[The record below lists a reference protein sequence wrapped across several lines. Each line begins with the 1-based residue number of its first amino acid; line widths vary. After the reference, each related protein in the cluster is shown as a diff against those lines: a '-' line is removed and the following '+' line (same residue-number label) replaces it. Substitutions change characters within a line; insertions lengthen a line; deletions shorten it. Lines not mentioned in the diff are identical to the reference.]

1 MGKFNLKF
9 VKPVASLAIGAA
21 VLTGSFAVSGAAD
34 TAFAKAAT
42 VKVSKGKLVSAKSGK
57 AVKGYKS
64 YKGIL
69 YKNGKKFTGL
79 YKNTYYK
86 TGKKG
91 TGLYKN
97 VYYKAGKKGSGWV
110 GSGSS
115 KKWYQDGKLLTGLG
129 KNSGKLFIKGK
140 YANGIVTYKGVEKL
154 YKDGVVVK
162 TVVDAAKAINNT
174 TVELTFAEAQKA
186 SDISAGRFKIEGLD
200 ITNAAVKQTDDKV
213 IVLTTAAQTGGKT
226 YTVALD
232 GVKSRTFKGVSN
244 VLPTAITNQTPSLQ
258 GIIGKEVTV
267 KTQVDVPAGQSKEGI
282 AVTFNITNSADTSVG
297 NFGKKITAEA
307 FTDANGVASYSYTQ
321 YVAGTDDTVEAYPTG
336 NASLKATAAKVYW
349 GNTERLTITEVT
361 TGNALANGSKKVY
374 KVKAQGKDYATAY
387 DANNKALYNYVNVAF
402 AENVNVTPDKLVR
415 GASIEDTG
423 ISGNAS
429 YPSQV
434 TTGGVNKVQ
443 VKLDANGEA
452 TFTVTGSNAAVT
464 PIVFV
469 DAATKDDKLAPTE
482 LQAKAATVTFALSH
496 TLGLAVKAEGVQ
508 NAAAINVGNANNK
521 GTGEGGRK
529 YTVTVTDKDGKIA
542 PAGTK
547 AYVTF
552 VEGSYSTD
560 KKAYI
565 LNGTSRVEANKT
577 VRQEIEVKGTKGEA
591 TFTLVGDH
599 DAYAA
604 PTVYLENGKEF
615 GLDKADLQTVGETTY
630 FVNAVISNAVLSVV
644 DAAGKDV
651 TTLPTTKTAF
661 FNYDS
666 VDQNEFDYYAG
677 NGIYEVSY
685 QVTANFADVT
695 VSGTFGSKKVYK
707 GTTETVKVLA
717 SAGKA
722 VLKVD
727 SENVG
732 SNVTVNAS
740 ASQVSLPNK
749 TASIAFTKGSQLP
762 AVYTGVISSI
772 DTDKNTLTFAG
783 YDAIKYSTSSFKNEA
798 GVVINE
804 AKFEEYVSDA
814 LAAKKKVTVSAVQGT
829 DGAYVLEIE
838 KIDAAPGAI
847 TGDITKAELNA
858 AGDELTV
865 TFDKDLKASSV
876 VYADFT
882 LPGVTSGSIKSVSGN
897 KVVLNVTGATTATT
911 VAVAADKVEFTDGT
925 SNSAIAAK
933 PVTQPVKT
941 KLSILTETQENTKAV
956 VEVLAKGNLAVGTKA
971 VNAAI
976 TAGEDQA
983 AYNGL
988 KIKFV
993 QDGPSTD
1000 VPKAV
1005 YNATDK
1011 VVTVSL
1017 GYDNTKNTLAGVNTA
1032 IQALKADGT
1041 IVFAEITLTGDDL
1054 LFADVVTAQTITFA
1068 KGETETAA
1076 APGVYKFT
1084 IENNLS
1090 VGDVITVNGKSYEAG
1105 KAFTVAS
1112 DNIGTA
1118 VNLAAAIKDTD
1129 KRFTTVTSAA
1139 GVITLT
1145 DATADGAAK
1154 PTLSIK

>member
-64 YKGIL
+64 YKGVL

-140 YANGIVTYKGVEKL
+140 YANGIVTYKGQEKL

-174 TVELTFAEAQKA
+174 TVEVTFAEAQKA
-186 SDISAGRFKIEGLD
+186 SDISAGRFKIEGLEV
-200 ITNAAVKQTDDKV
+200 TNASVKQTDDKV

-244 VLPTAITNQTPSLQ
+244 VLPTAITNVTPSLQ

-374 KVKAQGKDYATAY
+374 KVKAQNYATAY

-469 DAATKDDKLAPTE
+469 DAATKDDKLASTE

-521 GTGEGGRK
+521 GTGEGGRS
-529 YTVTVTDKDGKIA
+529 YTVTVTDKDGKVA

-552 VEGSYSTD
+552 AEGSYSTD

-577 VRQEIEVKGTKGEA
+577 VRHEISVTGTKGEA

-615 GLDKADLQTVGETTY
+615 GLDKADLQIVGETTY
-630 FVNAVISNAVLSVV
+630 FVNAVVNNALLTVV
-644 DAAGKDV
+644 DADGKEV
-651 TTLPTTKTAF
+651 TTLPTTKTAY

-666 VDQNEFDYYAG
+666 VDQNEFEYFTG
-677 NGIYEVSY
+677 NGNYEVSY
-685 QVTANFADVT
+685 QVTAHFADVT
-695 VSGTFGSKKVYK
+695 ANGKVVKK
-707 GTTETVKVLA
+707 GTTETIKVNA

-722 VLKVD
+722 VLAVT

-740 ASQVSLPNK
+740 ASQASLPNK

-772 DTDKNTLTFAG
+772 DTSKNTLTFAG
-783 YDAIKYSTSSFKNEA
+783 YDAIKYSTSSFKNEQ
-798 GVVINE
+798 GIVINE
-804 AKFEEYVSDA
+804 AKFEEYVTDA

-829 DGAYVLEIE
+829 DGTYVLEIE
-838 KIDAAPGAI
+838 KIENGSVV
-847 TGDITKAELNA
+847 TGTITKAELNA

-882 LPGVTSGSIKSVSGN
+882 LTGVASGSIKSVSGN
-897 KVVLNVTGATTATT
+897 KVVLNVTGASTSST
-911 VAVAADKVEFTDGT
+911 VAVAADSVEFTDGS
-925 SNSAIAAK
+925 SNSAITAK
-933 PVTQPVKT
+933 PVTQPVVNKISTLSTT
-941 KLSILTETQENTKAV
+941 KQNIKGAT
-956 VEVLAKGNLAVGTKA
+956 EVLAKGDVTVDTKTVTA
-971 VNAAI
+971 TV

-993 QDGPSTD
+993 GSTTAATPS
-1000 VPKAV
+1000 AA
-1005 YNATDK
+1005 YNSSDK
-1011 VVTVSL
+1011 EVTVTL
-1017 GYDNTKNTLAGVNTA
+1017 GYSDGNNTLSNVNTA
-1032 IQALKADGT
+1032 IQGLAAHGT
-1041 IVFAEITLTGDDL
+1041 IDFAKITLTGTAL
-1054 LFADVVTAQTITFA
+1054 ESADVATAKTITLGKGVTAA
-1068 KGETETAA
+1068 TATA
-1076 APGVYKFT
+1076 GVYAFT
-1084 IENNLS
+1084 ISNNLS
-1090 VGDVITVNGKSYEAG
+1090 SGDVITVNGKSYVAG
-1105 KAFTVAS
+1105 TDFTVGS
-1112 DNIGTA
+1112 TNVVTA
-1118 VNLAAAIKDTD
+1118 TNLAVAIEATD
-1129 KRFTTVTSAA
+1129 KRFATVTSAA